1 MKINLLYFVQISDF
15 IFLFLIKIINI
26 LEEK

>member
-1 MKINLLYFVQISDF
+1 MKINLLYIVQISDF